1 QNAVLSV
8 VVGSVL
14 ITAVVAV
21 LVTAAEAFSEV
32 VVVRTLV
39 FAIAVISVVRVL
51 VGIGIAVVEVPAIFT
66 VRDTRAIAFPIAV
79 VHRPPQQV
87 RTVLV
92 DLVVRRTAVRAITAV
107 LHSTTEISDS
117 KPSQGTTAKRKYSLK
132 QHLLE
137 KMKTWIN
144 SLLEGERDEFLGRDR
159 HARLDQGHDNYRN
172 GYRPRRINFFGLGEI
187 ELKVPRDRQGE
198 FTSQW
203 LPERKGQDP
212 ELEA

>member
-1 QNAVLSV
+1 MLPLVHGCDPLWIFEDTGEERSLGR
-8 VVGSVL
+8 VGSVL

-79 VHRPPQQV
+79 VDRPPQQV

-92 DLVVRRTAVRAITAV
+92 DLVV
-107 LHSTTEISDS
+107 
-117 KPSQGTTAKRKYSLK
+117 
-132 QHLLE
+132 
-137 KMKTWIN
+137 
-144 SLLEGERDEFLGRDR
+144 
-159 HARLDQGHDNYRN
+159 
-172 GYRPRRINFFGLGEI
+172 
-187 ELKVPRDRQGE
+187 
-198 FTSQW
+198 
-203 LPERKGQDP
+203 
-212 ELEA
+212 